1 VNAVLLRIKLPIS
14 FLCWD
19 RDRSFNGRDCHSVVV
34 SMGPPLKMLETVNA
48 KLKPKPEGEVKE
60 ESKACSTPSPSKKLA
75 TEMGKK
81 ISCLPGDTSLVKEL
95 VEHLLQFTGEGLNL
109 DCLHPAQYVLDCLC
123 GPHKGQFATQLEN
136 WYESYADFRG
146 IKPKAFQATSCSAG
160 NSGAIYHHPNSFLS
174 IQCQQFD
181 FY

>member
-1 VNAVLLRIKLPIS
+1 MPIS
-14 FLCWD
+14 FLGWD

-95 VEHLLQFTGEGLNL
+95 VATVYWGGSELGLPTPSTI
-109 DCLHPAQYVLDCLC
+109 CF
-123 GPHKGQFATQLEN
+123 G
-136 WYESYADFRG
+136 
-146 IKPKAFQATSCSAG
+146 
-160 NSGAIYHHPNSFLS
+160 LS
-174 IQCQQFD
+174 LWSSQGSIC
-181 FY
+181 YIIGKLVRILR

>member
-1 VNAVLLRIKLPIS
+1 MINAQSLN
-14 FLCWD
+14 D

-95 VEHLLQFTGEGLNL
+95 VATVYWGGSELGLPIPSTI
-109 DCLHPAQYVLDCLC
+109 CF
-123 GPHKGQFATQLEN
+123 G
-136 WYESYADFRG
+136 
-146 IKPKAFQATSCSAG
+146 
-160 NSGAIYHHPNSFLS
+160 LS
-174 IQCQQFD
+174 LWSSQGSIC
-181 FY
+181 YTIGKLVRILR